1 MNGRQPGDPVELADA
16 LPKVVEL
23 DEPPLRFVAGSD
35 AIEAVAVTGG
45 ELPAQAEASRGPG
58 MDLARTDTL

>member
-1 MNGRQPGDPVELADA
+1 M
-16 LPKVVEL
+16 EL